1 MFSTFTELYWD
12 VLTETFLRETD
23 GMDEMEGWATDSAML
38 RFIAITLVVLSAV
51 DRSHGWKFR
60 TMLAMSAFA
69 ASLSCHYSING
80 LPGLGHSLS
89 GVAIASLAAY
99 PLFRI
104 HRISQSELL
113 LSLALGSILGFACSA
128 MVFFIAYFFLLVQAM
143 LRANYILVSEGILD
157 TASRGE
163 TDMFVMDDKSA
174 LAEIEAMKIMKSEG
188 LDYEKHYLLAAH
200 HGDLSSISPDQRYI
214 NILPW
219 PAKLALGTLAVL
231 MYGMPI

>member
-1 MFSTFTELYWD
+1 MRSAFR
-12 VLTETFLRETD
+12 VVLRETD

-38 RFIAITLVVLSAV
+38 RFLAITLVVMAAV

-60 TMLAMSAFA
+60 TMLALSAFA

-89 GVAIASLAAY
+89 GVAVAFLASY
-99 PLFRI
+99 PLIRI

-113 LSLALGSILGFACSA
+113 LSLALGSILGFVCSA
-128 MVFFIAYFFLLVQAM
+128 MVFLIAFLFLAAQAM
-143 LRANYILVSEGILD
+143 LRADYILVTEGVLD
-157 TASRGE
+157 TTSRCNP
-163 TDMFVMDDKSA
+163 DLFVMDEKSA

-200 HGDLSSISPDQRYI
+200 HGDLSSLSPGQRYI

>member
-1 MFSTFTELYWD
+1 MKCSFRD
-12 VLTETFLRETD
+12 VLRETD

-38 RFIAITLVVLSAV
+38 RFLAITLVVLSAI

-60 TMLAMSAFA
+60 TMLALSAFA
-69 ASLSCHYSING
+69 ASLSCHYSMNG
-80 LPGLGHSLS
+80 LPGLGYSLS
-89 GVAIASLAAY
+89 GVTVAFLAAY
-99 PLFRI
+99 PLFKT
-104 HRISQSELL
+104 HRISQSELF

-128 MVFFIAYFFLLVQAM
+128 MVFLIAYLFMIAQAA
-143 LRANYILVSEGILD
+143 LRADYILVTEGILD
-157 TASRGE
+157 TASRYE
-163 TDMFVMDDKSA
+163 ADLFAMDEKSA

-200 HGDLSSISPDQRYI
+200 HGDLSSLSPGQRYI